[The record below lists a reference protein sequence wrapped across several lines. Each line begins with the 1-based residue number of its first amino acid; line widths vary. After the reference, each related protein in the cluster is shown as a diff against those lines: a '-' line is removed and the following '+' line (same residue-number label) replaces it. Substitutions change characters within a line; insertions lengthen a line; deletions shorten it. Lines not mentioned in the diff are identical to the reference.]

1 MYYRISL
8 CSHDFH
14 ILHVSQSMS
23 GIKAPVGVCVF
34 VCVYIKTL
42 LIMEGARGGRTDK
55 STDCP
60 DK

>member
-1 MYYRISL
+1 M

-23 GIKAPVGVCVF
+23 GIKAPVGVCVC